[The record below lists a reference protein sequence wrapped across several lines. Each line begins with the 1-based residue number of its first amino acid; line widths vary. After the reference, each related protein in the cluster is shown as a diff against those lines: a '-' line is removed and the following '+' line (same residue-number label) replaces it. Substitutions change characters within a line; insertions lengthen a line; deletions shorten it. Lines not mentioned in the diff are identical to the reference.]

1 MTTTPTDDLPALPK
15 PRFRFLGLGALPH
28 DSGIYTGEDMRAYA
42 QAAILADRQARAAQA
57 EPPLTE
63 SEQQSTAQP
72 VAEAYQ
78 RGIVQGM
85 NDVLH
90 NGIDWARAKFGGA
103 PLTAPP
109 RTDAPLPLLV
119 RDVAAE
125 FGTTGVAVSEA
136 LRTLGLGDYS
146 VNMAVTAPMMAA
158 LRNHFTAQ
166 PRTDAP
172 ALTDEQSG
180 VYRPKFEFVGLVRR
194 LRVEAYKRPAGC
206 ILEAADALEA
216 IAAERALRTASKPP
230 GIDTE
235 YGLHPATQSLVLRF
249 SQALAEKL
257 SAAELKYGYSDG
269 WARPDWM
276 DECRQHLRE
285 HVAKGDPRDVAAYC
299 AFLWHHGESTASKA
313 SEPAQD
319 EALKADAA
327 RYRVVRGDGADANN
341 APLRDYCFDADGS
354 LLYGHDLDAACD
366 AAIAQIDALEKPPE
380 AQGSSGRATS
390 SGVEARTRE

>member
-1 MTTTPTDDLPALPK
+1 MTTTPTDDLPPLPE
-15 PRFRFLGLGALPH
+15 PDMWIPH
-28 DSGIYTGEDMRAYA
+28 SITELSASYTADQMRAYA
-42 QAAILADRQARAAQA
+42 LADRQARAAQA

-63 SEQQSTAQP
+63 SPTRLQEVHEQYVTES
-72 VAEAYQ
+72 E
-78 RGIVQGM
+78 
-85 NDVLH
+85 
-90 NGIDWARAKFGGA
+90 RAA
-103 PLTAPP
+103 APP

-366 AAIAQIDALEKPPE
+366 AAIAQIDAAMRKGGMQITLTQDMADQLERRRGQRWPE
-380 AQGSSGRATS
+380 TDT
-390 SGVEARTRE
+390 EAWRHGLPLK